1 MARRESITSGLTRL
15 RLRGVKDW
23 EGEHG
28 SAVLPLCFADTFRTN
43 IISAYSNSPSRD
55 EAGEAE
61 RERPVDL
68 VGRSHLEATIYP
80 AKRIREPPTS
90 MSGVGGCAKNRKP
103 KTKALAG
110 SK

>member
-1 MARRESITSGLTRL
+1 MLNIVHKNAYCQFNTERDFCQDLAKKSLNVAKSGLSL
-15 RLRGVKDW
+15 RL
-23 EGEHG
+23 EGSEP
-28 SAVLPLCFADTFRTN
+28 S
-43 IISAYSNSPSRD
+43 ISGWLIKIDP
-55 EAGEAE
+55 
-61 RERPVDL
+61 

-103 KTKALAG
+103 KTKALTG